1 MNNLE
6 YEYQENEKKR
16 EIDVLNRSYLQLFI
30 NDLRDVVKYDKSS
43 SYINSSLAAT
53 ENTNVVNP

>member
-1 MNNLE
+1 M
-6 YEYQENEKKR
+6 KR
-16 EIDVLNRSYLQLFI
+16 TINVLRNGYLNTFI

-43 SYINSSLAAT
+43 SYINSTLAAT